1 MARKNKN
8 KKPEYVVICREF
20 NRAAARIDI
29 TVIDKGVTDHLLNSL
44 IKLHERDPHKRYF
57 LTLKK
62 DYQVY
67 GALYKKQI
75 ETMSIKNNK
84 RIVELGV
91 ILDQTKKKGNKHMK
105 NTLSDLNNHLFAQ
118 LERLGEEDLD
128 EEEIKKEV
136 QRSKAITDVA
146 KVIVDNGRLALQTMK
161 HMDEYGYNNQSQH
174 TVPEMLEVK
183 R

>member
-8 KKPEYVVICREF
+8 KKPEYVDICREF

-91 ILDQTKKKGNKHMK
+91 VLD
-105 NTLSDLNNHLFAQ
+105 D
-118 LERLGEEDLD
+118 
-128 EEEIKKEV
+128 
-136 QRSKAITDVA
+136 
-146 KVIVDNGRLALQTMK
+146 
-161 HMDEYGYNNQSQH
+161 
-174 TVPEMLEVK
+174 
-183 R
+183 